1 MDRFKRCAPTTTL
14 SSQDVKP
21 TRTTDMDL
29 HQLHEWE
36 GQGSVRDIAEK
47 MMAFHTDGT
56 VIATAEVLGLDLHQL
71 WDHFVNHTDPEVIE
85 SCADPVVLA

>member
-1 MDRFKRCAPTTTL
+1 
-14 SSQDVKP
+14 
-21 TRTTDMDL
+21 MDL

-56 VIATAEVLGLDLHQL
+56 VIATAEVLGLQKSTGGH
-71 WDHFVNHTDPEVIE
+71 
-85 SCADPVVLA
+85 